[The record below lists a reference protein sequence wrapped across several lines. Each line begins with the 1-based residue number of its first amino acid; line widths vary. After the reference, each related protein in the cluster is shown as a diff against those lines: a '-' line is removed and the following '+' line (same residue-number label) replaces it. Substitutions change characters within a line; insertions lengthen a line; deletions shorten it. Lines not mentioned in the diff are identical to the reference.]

1 MPLKASEEVTQKVA
15 REVPEPFIKE
25 VSAFKDCKEGGYA
38 KVEYEDNVPQVF
50 PKVEE
55 GDKAQPEAEDVDE
68 EPPSTLVINEAYA
81 PETPPL
87 GVSYTLTVT
96 HFGI

>member
-1 MPLKASEEVTQKVA
+1 MSRRAKPMYGRCLEGILGELELEETMPLKASEEVTQKVA

-55 GDKAQPEAEDVDE
+55 GDKA
-68 EPPSTLVINEAYA
+68 
-81 PETPPL
+81 
-87 GVSYTLTVT
+87 
-96 HFGI
+96 